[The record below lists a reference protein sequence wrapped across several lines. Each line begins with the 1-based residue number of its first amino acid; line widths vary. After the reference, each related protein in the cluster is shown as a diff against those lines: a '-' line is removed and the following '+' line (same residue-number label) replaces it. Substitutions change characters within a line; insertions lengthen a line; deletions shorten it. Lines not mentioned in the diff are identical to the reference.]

1 MPKLKDLASATTII
15 LLAITIFFFATYLIT
30 LVIPVILIA
39 TLIYVVAELIK
50 DEKKGGM

>member
-1 MPKLKDLASATTII
+1 MPSVRDLLYATSVIM
-15 LLAITIFFFATYLIT
+15 LAITVFFFAAYIVT